1 MAERSNAHDSKSCY
15 AGMYTRVQIPFSAPR
30 KKEGL
35 CLPFFVAWIGWQEAL
50 MRQGFTRRVETGTK
64 RLFRR
69 RYRALTLCCLQ
80 QNISLRGRLVPS
92 FFRGILRNILQSLVF
107 SFKVCYNI
115 IKYYNDGFIEN
126 EMYFYL

>member
-1 MAERSNAHDSKSCY
+1 MIYNIKAVCRDGGAVERARFEIVLCRNVYKGSN
-15 AGMYTRVQIPFSAPR
+15 PF
-30 KKEGL
+30 L
-35 CLPFFVAWIGWQEAL
+35 CATE
-50 MRQGFTRRVETGTK
+50 K
-64 RLFRR
+64 
-69 RYRALTLCCLQ
+69 
-80 QNISLRGRLVPS
+80 GRLVPS